1 MAIQPNEI
9 VLSMDKH
16 HEPTVQAVRVMG
28 HIDSTLVSYYSTLR
42 HKPVEEGGVCRFR
55 FYFTGDILPGLE
67 TKLAG
72 VYKKNNW
79 LDVKVRG
86 WLLKDFIN
94 VAGLRPAEVQDIGG
108 HPAQVFEVELSCM
121 SMLMY

>member
-1 MAIQPNEI
+1 MAIQPNEV

-16 HEPTVQAVRVMG
+16 HEATVQAARVMG
-28 HIDSTLVSYYSTLR
+28 HIDSTLVSYYSVLR

-55 FYFTGDILPGLE
+55 FYFTGDIQPGLQA
-67 TKLAG
+67 KLDS

-79 LDVKVRG
+79 MGVQVRG
-86 WLLKDFIN
+86 WLVKDF
-94 VAGLRPAEVQDIGG
+94 VGLAGVRTSEVQDIGG
-108 HPAQVFEVELSCM
+108 HLAHVFEVELSCL